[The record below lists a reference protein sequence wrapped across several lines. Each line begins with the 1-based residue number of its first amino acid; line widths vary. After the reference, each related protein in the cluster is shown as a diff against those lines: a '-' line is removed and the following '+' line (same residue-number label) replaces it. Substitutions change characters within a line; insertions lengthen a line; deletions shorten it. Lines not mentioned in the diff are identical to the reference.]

1 MIVYV
6 GAGSGPLRNV
16 VIAAGHGQMVSP
28 QVGAWRMPTHGRWA
42 FDNGAYTD
50 WKNGQ
55 VFNNDV
61 YLKRLFHMQ
70 FLPDDRLP
78 DWCVVP
84 DLVAD
89 PTSLAYS
96 LRWRQALYDTDRRL
110 KWYLAIQDFM
120 TPEDVLHAL
129 CLEPF
134 DGLFIGGS
142 TEWKWETA
150 EGWIDWGHRRGL
162 PVHLARVNGPGPLQ
176 RAVDIGADSI
186 DGTGWTAA
194 GKKWVS
200 HLKNIPTPSLFFFP
214 PESPSIPGRWLK
226 FGQYLQQIWGERD
239 WKRWAKE
246 DAPAKK
252 GAEAVRG
259 MSPRDFLAWLS
270 QEYVSKA
277 PTSGPEAWRA
287 QAAALYLDEAGKKVS
302 FVNEEELEIWKRW
315 ILWEIERIMAAPVP
329 PPPELPRF
337 GIVNGDALPLPEA
350 LEVTRGNLEKCEGSA
365 SEMIV
370 VRGPAGQPIASYPVV
385 RASGND
391 QALEM
396 MKRP

>member
-50 WKNGQ
+50 WTHGDL
-55 VFNNDV
+55 FDNDV
-61 YLKRLFHMQ
+61 YLKRLFHLQ
-70 FLPDDRLP
+70 FLPDDRMP

-84 DLVAD
+84 DIVAD

-96 LRWRQALYDTDRRL
+96 LRWRQALHDADRRL

-162 PVHLARVNGPGPLQ
+162 PVHLARVNGPEPLQ
-176 RAVDIGADSI
+176 RAVDIGADSV
-186 DGTGWTAA
+186 DGTGWVRA
-194 GKKWVS
+194 GKKWIDS
-200 HLKNIPTPSLFFFP
+200 LKNVPAPSTALFAKENP
-214 PESPSIPGRWLK
+214 RIADRWLR
-226 FGQYLQQIWGERD
+226 FGRYLEQIWGERD
-239 WKRWAKE
+239 WKRWAK
-246 DAPAKK
+246 DAPAVQN
-252 GAEAVRG
+252 AEAIRG
-259 MSPRDFLAWLS
+259 MSPADFLSWLAH
-270 QEYVSKA
+270 EYISKA
-277 PTSGPEAWRA
+277 PTSGPEGWRA
-287 QAAALYLDEAGKKVS
+287 QAARLYLDEAGKKVS

-315 ILWEIERIMAAPVP
+315 ILWEIERIMVTPVP
-329 PPPELPRF
+329 PAPELPRF
-337 GIVNGDALPLPEA
+337 GIVNQQALPLPKA
-350 LEVTRGNLEKCEGSA
+350 LEVTGGHLEKCDQTGGEL
-365 SEMIV
+365 IV
-370 VRGPAGQPIASYPVV
+370 VRGPADQTIATYPVV
-385 RASGND
+385 RASSAE
-391 QALEM
+391 QAYGM